1 MVVCFDTSAL
11 NQLMD
16 DLESDR
22 LTAILLRDFDVW
34 VTAINIIEI
43 GKTTSPERREQL
55 RAFEKRLA
63 KKFEPLD
70 MPNAL
75 AQRVCLAFHNQDKDI
90 TVTLGEANRQFWAA
104 MSVPNSVDEQGRLA
118 LKQWVNALES
128 AAARVGALVRP
139 ELDRIFAG
147 NPAERPKTPKQ
158 LLRIYMGLRWMV
170 RYGVTAEIYKR
181 ATGYVLPLSQLDSFL
196 TAKPSIWPLLFGAEA
211 YSFYYKIVWESGNGS
226 RNRANKLDLWSA
238 VYLPFCDVFV
248 THDTKKGGQLRALR
262 LLNVFNSRRPR
273 THVVHW
279 PKFREALSTR
289 GA

>member
-16 DLESDR
+16 DPESGR

-75 AQRVCLAFHNQDKDI
+75 AQCVCLAFHNRAKDI
-90 TVTLGEANRQFWAA
+90 VLTLGEANRQLWAA

-118 LKQWVNALES
+118 LKQWVNELES
-128 AAARVGALVRP
+128 TAANVSALVRP

-158 LLRIYMGLRWMV
+158 LLRI
-170 RYGVTAEIYKR
+170 
-181 ATGYVLPLSQLDSFL
+181 
-196 TAKPSIWPLLFGAEA
+196 
-211 YSFYYKIVWESGNGS
+211 
-226 RNRANKLDLWSA
+226 
-238 VYLPFCDVFV
+238 
-248 THDTKKGGQLRALR
+248 
-262 LLNVFNSRRPR
+262 
-273 THVVHW
+273 
-279 PKFREALSTR
+279 
-289 GA
+289 